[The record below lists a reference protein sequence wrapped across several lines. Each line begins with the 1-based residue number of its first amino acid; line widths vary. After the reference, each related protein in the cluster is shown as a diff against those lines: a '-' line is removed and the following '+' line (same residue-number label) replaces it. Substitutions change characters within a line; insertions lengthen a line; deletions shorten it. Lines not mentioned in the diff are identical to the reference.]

1 MVIGEIGEGSF
12 GKVKLARNK
21 YDSKL
26 YALKVQRI
34 DFLTQKLGMRDE
46 KKAEETVMKE
56 IAILK
61 KMRHPNVMSCIEVL
75 READENE
82 ILFVS
87 EYMELAHLGSEGY
100 LEHHGIA
107 EGSPVPEEIVRK
119 NLRDCLAGLFYR
131 KPRLI

>member
-1 MVIGEIGEGSF
+1 
-12 GKVKLARNK
+12 
-21 YDSKL
+21 
-26 YALKVQRI
+26 
-34 DFLTQKLGMRDE
+34 MRDE
-46 KKAEETVMKE
+46 KKAEEAVMKE

-75 READENE
+75 REANENE

-100 LEHHGIA
+100 LEHHGIPEA
-107 EGSPVPEEIVRK
+107 SPVPEDIIRK

-131 KPRLI
+131 RIGLI

>member
-1 MVIGEIGEGSF
+1 MIGEIGEGSF

-34 DFLTQKLGMRDE
+34 DFLTQKFGMRDE
-46 KKAEETVMKE
+46 KKAEETVLKE

-75 READENE
+75 REANENE

-87 EYMELAHLGSEGY
+87 EYMELAHLGSEAFM
-100 LEHHGIA
+100 EHHSIA
-107 EGSPVPEEIVRK
+107 EGSPLPEDVVRK

-131 KPRLI
+131 KTRFM